1 VLFSSRPLLSS
12 LVLFHGGKEH
22 KRLGI
27 MEVDLGTRLR
37 IFELGK
43 ALSQGSER
51 SLYSSPGGTSDLH
64 FA

>member
-1 VLFSSRPLLSS
+1 MKGR
-12 LVLFHGGKEH
+12 KH